1 MAFLSP
7 LDLLQV
13 PDQEQDIIRCLVRR
27 PQLSAQE
34 IASHTKIP
42 LNEIKTLLLK
52 MVKNAQIDKSEK
64 ENKEVFIAKI
74 GGKEKK
80 PASKGDSLLDSLF
93 S

>member
-34 IASHTKIP
+34 ISSQTKIP
-42 LNEIKTLLLK
+42 LNQIKKILLQ
-52 MVKNAQIDKSEK
+52 MVKESQISRERKGDQDVFLVEIG
-64 ENKEVFIAKI
+64 NKERKQ
-74 GGKEKK
+74 K
-80 PASKGDSLLDSLF
+80 SKGDSLLDSLF
-93 S
+93 G